1 MHYTLWLNRKELVY
15 ELVFMRRGWGGNC
28 VINITWMQISHFSN
42 NAPVLHGP
50 VKHLHVEAMLM
61 WHNPASSN
69 KVKVKTNNY
78 NFWLSNMRP
87 CSCQFKLVCEHA
99 ITDFFLS
106 FFWQSLFEFR
116 GKLVSKELFW
126 AHPAKRNIKLYLES
140 CLWPLLH
147 APQWV
152 SNCISA
158 ILRWVGRMQGGFR

>member
-1 MHYTLWLNRKELVY
+1 MYYTLWLNRKELVY

-61 WHNPASSN
+61 WLNPASSN

-78 NFWLSNMRP
+78 NCWLTNMRP

-99 ITDFFLS
+99 ITDFSVNHFLS
-106 FFWQSLFEFR
+106 LSWSLQGETSSFIWSHVCGHLVAEYCFMLPNESPTVSLPFCNELVGCR
-116 GKLVSKELFW
+116 GGV
-126 AHPAKRNIKLYLES
+126 R
-140 CLWPLLH
+140 
-147 APQWV
+147 
-152 SNCISA
+152 
-158 ILRWVGRMQGGFR
+158 